1 MSQVWA
7 NQTRDKNIPSPMLLM
22 LEVILLVTSFG
33 QNGGLN
39 QDQYIIILPVFQSA
53 NHIHYLWSVMFK
65 PIVMRNTTIEYIKMN
80 DLTSPS
86 SDTVENSHPS
96 SGSHFIILLYS
107 H

>member
-39 QDQYIIILPVFQSA
+39 QDQYIIILPVSNLFSCLQ
-53 NHIHYLWSVMFK
+53 
-65 PIVMRNTTIEYIKMN
+65 
-80 DLTSPS
+80 
-86 SDTVENSHPS
+86 
-96 SGSHFIILLYS
+96 
-107 H
+107 